1 MKMAIQGIGVTAG
14 FGCGIEAF
22 RIAYNRAAYRKV
34 IEPMSVGLPN
44 LFQNGRCDGSTTFPE

>member
-1 MKMAIQGIGVTAG
+1 MAIQGIGVTAG